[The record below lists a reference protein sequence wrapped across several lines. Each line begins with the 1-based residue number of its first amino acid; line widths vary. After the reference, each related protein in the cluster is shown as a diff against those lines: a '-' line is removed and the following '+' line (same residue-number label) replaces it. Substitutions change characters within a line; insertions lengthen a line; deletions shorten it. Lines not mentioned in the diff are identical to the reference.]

1 MNEKAKILVV
11 EDDKSVSH
19 LITTTL
25 MINKYG
31 YDLAQNGNEALLLL
45 TKNKYD
51 IVFIDLGLPD
61 IDGIQVIKKYREFST
76 TPIIVISARSNDEDK
91 IEALDAGADDFLTK
105 PFNVDEL
112 LARVRSTIRRI
123 SFSEN
128 NQAEESSIIENGDIK
143 IDLLSRSVFIKGV
156 EVHLMPTEYNL
167 LCLLAQ
173 NIGKVLTHQNILD
186 KIRVNYLESDLS
198 SLRVYMTSLRK
209 KIEKLS
215 DYKYIQTC
223 IGVGYKMVRVNK
235 EKEEK

>member
-19 LITTTL
+19 LISTTL
-25 MINKYG
+25 TINNYKY
-31 YDLAQNGNEALLLL
+31 DVAKNGNEALLLL
-45 TKNKYD
+45 TRNKYD

-61 IDGIQVIKKYREFST
+61 IDGIEIIKKYREFST

-112 LARVRSTIRRI
+112 LARVRSTMRRVNFAE
-123 SFSEN
+123 SNQEEN
-128 NQAEESSIIENGDIK
+128 SVFENGDIK
-143 IDLLSRSVFIKGV
+143 IDYPSRTVYIKGQ
-156 EVHLMPTEYNL
+156 EVHLMPIEYSL

-173 NIGKVLTHQNILD
+173 NIGKVLTHQYIL
-186 KIRVNYLESDLS
+186 KSIWVNYLESDLS

-215 DYKYIQTC
+215 DEKYIQTYV
-223 IGVGYKMVRVNK
+223 GVGYKMLRINKNK
-235 EKEEK
+235 E